1 VILRLFLDGDGI
13 GNTRVFCC
21 CLPIA
26 SRIVTETQEQILY
39 YCLFKNLGRLFYNH
53 HLHPLSGPDNIS
65 GESWMVLTAIHGE
78 GDGLVLCEVMTA
90 LILVML
96 VLVLLEL
103 TQQVLSKCCCGVF
116 SAISSSQ
123 HHV

>member
-1 VILRLFLDGDGI
+1 
-13 GNTRVFCC
+13 
-21 CLPIA
+21 
-26 SRIVTETQEQILY
+26 
-39 YCLFKNLGRLFYNH
+39 
-53 HLHPLSGPDNIS
+53 
-65 GESWMVLTAIHGE
+65 MVLTAIHGE

-103 TQQVLSKCCCGVF
+103 TQQVPSKRCCGVF

-123 HHV
+123 HHVRVFPLLLERQQKLRMQIVYNGLPKFFGRLLYAYLHPLLGADES